1 MEIIALTTAM
11 ADARSAIQATVHE
24 IRSVERQT
32 TDDDLHPSILAT
44 LARCNELLA
53 TVQVHLWYL
62 VKPDSF
68 LQVPGTNA
76 TSNRTPSTITYI
88 RSTC

>member
-11 ADARSAIQATVHE
+11 ADVRAAIQATIQE
-24 IRSVERQT
+24 IRTIERQT

-44 LARCNELLA
+44 LDRCKELLEI
-53 TVQVHLWYL
+53 VRVHLWYL
-62 VKPDSF
+62 VNPDSL

-76 TSNRTPSTITYI
+76 ESNRISSTITYI
-88 RSTC
+88 RSTL